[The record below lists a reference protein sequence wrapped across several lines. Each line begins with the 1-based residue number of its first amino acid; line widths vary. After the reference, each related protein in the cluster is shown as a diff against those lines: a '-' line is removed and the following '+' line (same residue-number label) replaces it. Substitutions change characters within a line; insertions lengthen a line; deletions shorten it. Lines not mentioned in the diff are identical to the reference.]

1 MGIDT
6 YKIKRPMGFLKHFAT
21 MWMRM
26 WMLHSI
32 ARTMEDPS
40 LERRLAS
47 IKCPTTMSLIDL
59 MRCCNTVME
68 GDTPRRWGHIV
79 TFMRF
84 ADRYLLT
91 RQHVVFGDCKSSQH
105 VCTGFVAAGC
115 YVSLLLCEILVQI
128 KKNVIKSATVC
139 LL

>member
-91 RQHVVFGDCKSSQH
+91 RQDWNTLYSGIANHPN
-105 VCTGFVAAGC
+105 T
-115 YVSLLLCEILVQI
+115 YVPALLLLV
-128 KKNVIKSATVC
+128 VMYLYFYAKSWFK
-139 LL
+139 

>member
-6 YKIKRPMGFLKHFAT
+6 YQIKRPMGFLKHFAT

-91 RQHVVFGDCKSSQH
+91 RQDWNMLYSGIANHPNTYVPALLPLAVMYLYFNAKSW
-105 VCTGFVAAGC
+105 F
-115 YVSLLLCEILVQI
+115 
-128 KKNVIKSATVC
+128 K
-139 LL
+139 

>member
-1 MGIDT
+1 MDIDT

-91 RQHVVFGDCKSSQH
+91 RQDWNTLYSGIANHPNTYVPALLPLVVMYLYFYAKSW
-105 VCTGFVAAGC
+105 F
-115 YVSLLLCEILVQI
+115 
-128 KKNVIKSATVC
+128 K
-139 LL
+139 

>member
-1 MGIDT
+1 
-6 YKIKRPMGFLKHFAT
+6 
-21 MWMRM
+21 M

-32 ARTMEDPS
+32 ARTVEDPS

-68 GDTPRRWGHIV
+68 GDAPRRWGHIV

-91 RQHVVFGDCKSSQH
+91 KQDWNTLYSGIANHPNAIVP
-105 VCTGFVAAGC
+105 T
-115 YVSLLLCEILVQI
+115 SLSLTVMYLYFYARSWFN
-128 KKNVIKSATVC
+128 KKMK
-139 LL
+139 